1 MRAGGGGLHGIM
13 LSRGVV
19 ITMILVAGLGSIG
32 RRHLRNLVT
41 LGEKDIVLLR
51 SHRATLPDDELLG
64 YPVEAEI
71 DAALKRYHPAA
82 VIVANPTALHLNVAI
97 PAARLG
103 CAVLLEKPISSS
115 MNGVARL
122 RSAIDA
128 NGARVLM
135 GFQFRFHPGL
145 VRARQLI
152 QEGEIGRVISAH
164 VHFGEYLPAWHPWE
178 DYRRGYAAR
187 ADLGGGVLLTQCHA
201 LDYLPW
207 LVGEPEAVSG
217 FVGKLSDLEID
228 VDDTAEIVLRISDGK
243 LGTVHLDYAEQP
255 PSHQIEIEGTQGSL
269 KCDLLAGTTRLYRA
283 NRSAWEDFPLPAG
296 WERNTMFLD
305 EMRHFLAVVRGEARP
320 ACNLDDGVRVMLMI
334 EAVKRSSRSG
344 RVISLKR

>member
-1 MRAGGGGLHGIM
+1 M
-13 LSRGVV
+13 LSRAVGM
-19 ITMILVAGLGSIG
+19 TRILIAGLGSIG
-32 RRHLRNLVT
+32 RRHLRNLAT
-41 LGEKDIVLLR
+41 LGERDIVLLR
-51 SHRATLPDDELLG
+51 SHRATLPDDELSG

-71 DAALKRYHPAA
+71 DAALKRHHPAA
-82 VIVANPTALHLNVAI
+82 VIVANPTALHLDVAI
-97 PAARLG
+97 PAAHLG

-122 RSAIDA
+122 RSAMSA
-128 NGARVLM
+128 NGGRVLM

-152 QEGEIGRVISAH
+152 REGAIGRIISAH

-217 FVGKLSDLEID
+217 LVGKLSDLEID
-228 VDDTAEIVLRISDGK
+228 VDDTAEIILRFAEGK
-243 LGTVHLDYAEQP
+243 LGTVHLDYAAQP
-255 PSHQIEIEGTQGSL
+255 PSHQIEIEGTGGSL
-269 KCDLLAGTTRLYRA
+269 KCDLLAGTTGLYRA
-283 NRSAWEDFPLPAG
+283 SASAWEDFPLPAG

-305 EMRHFLAVVRGEARP
+305 EMRHFLAVVRGEAQP

-334 EAVKRSSRSG
+334 EAVRRSSRFG